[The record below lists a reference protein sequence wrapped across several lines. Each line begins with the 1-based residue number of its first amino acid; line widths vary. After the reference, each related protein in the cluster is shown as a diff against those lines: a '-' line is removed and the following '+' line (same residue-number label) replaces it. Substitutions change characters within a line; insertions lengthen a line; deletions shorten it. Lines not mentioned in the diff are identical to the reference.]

1 MSRPQ
6 GQCDKKIAH
15 DVSRV
20 SGKQDTALAI
30 CLAQARGGSSMDQRS
45 TPSLYLPLLLLLVA
59 LPLLFALV
67 NFGLVRSLL

>member
-1 MSRPQ
+1 
-6 GQCDKKIAH
+6 
-15 DVSRV
+15 
-20 SGKQDTALAI
+20 
-30 CLAQARGGSSMDQRS
+30 MDQRS